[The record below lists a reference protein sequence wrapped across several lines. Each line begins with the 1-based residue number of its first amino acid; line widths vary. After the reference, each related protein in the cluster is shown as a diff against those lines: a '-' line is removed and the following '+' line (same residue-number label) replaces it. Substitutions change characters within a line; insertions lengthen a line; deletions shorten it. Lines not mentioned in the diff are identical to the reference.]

1 MRCTAPGTITW
12 TLAMT
17 NPTRSQDEARNAEQ
31 WSAVEEAT
39 ELLHEERFREA
50 MVELRRVLGSDP
62 RNPYAFY
69 FLGVAFYEVGEL
81 EAARDAYN
89 ACLRLSPTYL
99 GARIALS
106 HVLRQ
111 LADARGALR
120 EGLAALSQNPGDPDA
135 LYAVGLAYR
144 ARGDDA
150 SAMKY
155 LEAFLATGPDFEVGV
170 ETRAMIAAIAAEQK
184 ATSGSSDETADGDE
198 DEDA

>member
-1 MRCTAPGTITW
+1 
-12 TLAMT
+12 MT
-17 NPTRSQDEARNAEQ
+17 NPSRSDDTAHNAEQ

-50 MVELRRVLGSDP
+50 MVELRRVLGDDP
-62 RNPYAFY
+62 RNPYGFY

-81 EAARDAYN
+81 EAARDAYS
-89 ACLRLSPTYL
+89 ACLRLSPAYM

-120 EGLAALSQNPGDPDA
+120 EGLAALSQTPGDPDA

-144 ARGDDA
+144 ARGDDT

-155 LEAFLATGPDFEVGV
+155 LEAFLATGPDFEVAL

-184 ATSGSSDETADGDE
+184 PTSESSDEDDE
-198 DEDA
+198 DPDSD

>member
-1 MRCTAPGTITW
+1 
-12 TLAMT
+12 MT
-17 NPTRSQDEARNAEQ
+17 NPSLSQDDAHNAEQ

-50 MVELRRVLGSDP
+50 MIELRRVLGTDP
-62 RNPYAFY
+62 KNPYAFY

-81 EAARDAYN
+81 EAARDAYA
-89 ACLRLSPTYL
+89 ACLRLSPSYI
-99 GARIALS
+99 GARVALS

-120 EGLAALSQNPGDPDA
+120 EGLAALSQTPGDPDA

-155 LEAFLATGPDFEVGV
+155 LEAFLEKGPDFEVAL

-184 ATSGSSDETADGDE
+184 PDGSESADE
-198 DEDA
+198 DDDG